1 MDGINGFIRN
11 SLSHFPILGFHLKMG
26 DLTCIVNKMHYHET
40 IGKRSTFLYLFIS
53 CLTDL
58 MLSIDYE

>member
-11 SLSHFPILGFHLKMG
+11 SLSHFFILGFHLKIG
-26 DLTCIVNKMHYHET
+26 NLICSFNKMHCHET